1 MTDTPTTTR
10 TRSWIFYAALLI
22 LFWGVWGAFSALPA
36 TKYEYPD
43 EMIYSIWALTML
55 IPAAFILRGKKW
67 DYKLVLPGGE
77 TRAILSVPRYDFNWQ
92 TYYMFAQPLDVPKG
106 AKIVSTAWYDN
117 SPANKANPDPSKEV
131 LWGDQTWEEMQ
142 YSGVLLSPN

>member
-1 MTDTPTTTR
+1 VGITFAKEPPSRELRAQQFFNGTMRLPPGAADVAVTTDLEFVNNAT
-10 TRSWIFYAALLI
+10 
-22 LFWGVWGAFSALPA
+22 VWGIFPH
-36 TKYEYPD
+36 TH
-43 EMIYSIWALTML
+43 
-55 IPAAFILRGKKW
+55 LRGKKW